1 MFRQL
6 AFISFLLLL
15 PGLSEIGW
23 EVRAGKALTTLELG
37 PMLGYTGPDEARIWI
52 KASSAARSGIMIGE
66 AVDLHDGRTVKEP
79 DLTTES
85 EYMGVVEVTGLRPA
99 TNQEVG
105 VINFF
110 WRNKLRI

>member
-1 MFRQL
+1 
-6 AFISFLLLL
+6 
-15 PGLSEIGW
+15 
-23 EVRAGKALTTLELG
+23 
-37 PMLGYTGPDEARIWI
+37 MLGNTGPDEARIWI

-66 AVDLHDGRTVKEP
+66 VADLHDGRTIEGP
-79 DLTTES
+79 DLTTDS

-110 WRNKLRI
+110 LRNK